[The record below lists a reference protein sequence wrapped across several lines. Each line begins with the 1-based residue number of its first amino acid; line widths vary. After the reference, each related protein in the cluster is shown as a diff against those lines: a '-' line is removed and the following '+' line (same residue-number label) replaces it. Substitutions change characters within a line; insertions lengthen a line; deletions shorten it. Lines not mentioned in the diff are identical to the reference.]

1 VLVEVAVS
9 SYRDVA
15 ALPPS
20 YYHDDVVAAA
30 GVAYCRRLLYSLEH
44 WAILLHLSLSLA
56 VQMHDDDDA
65 IPTNYVHP
73 RLVVELPFHVLLYS
87 TQRLVIVIVNVDAS

>member
-9 SYRDVA
+9 SYRGA

-20 YYHDDVVAAA
+20 YYHDDVVE
-30 GVAYCRRLLYSLEH
+30 AYRRLVYSLEH
-44 WAILLHLSLSLA
+44 WAILLLLLSLSPLA

-65 IPTNYVHP
+65 MTNYVHP
-73 RLVVELPFHVLLYS
+73 RLVVGLPFHVLY
-87 TQRLVIVIVNVDAS
+87 

>member
-1 VLVEVAVS
+1 V
-9 SYRDVA
+9 
-15 ALPPS
+15 
-20 YYHDDVVAAA
+20 
-30 GVAYCRRLLYSLEH
+30 YSLEH
-44 WAILLHLSLSLA
+44 WAILLLPLLSLPLA

>member
-9 SYRDVA
+9 SYRGVA
-15 ALPPS
+15 LLPRH
-20 YYHDDVVAAA
+20 YHDDVVAAA

-56 VQMHDDDDA
+56 VQMHDDDDDA

-73 RLVVELPFHVLLYS
+73 RLVVGLPFHVLLY
-87 TQRLVIVIVNVDAS
+87 